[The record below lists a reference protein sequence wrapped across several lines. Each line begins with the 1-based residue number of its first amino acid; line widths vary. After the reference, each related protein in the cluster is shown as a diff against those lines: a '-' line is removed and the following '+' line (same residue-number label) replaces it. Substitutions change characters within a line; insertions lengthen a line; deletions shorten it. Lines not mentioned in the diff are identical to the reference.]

1 MLFLFSALVVLLL
14 TGAAW
19 AFGFRAQPVLDRQS
33 AIAEAEGR
41 LAGFRTAQVALADC
55 GRGAVLQGAD
65 GRLAVLIPFGDGWLA
80 RLLPPGARLAHNE
93 GRIVAGLAEPMLR
106 APSLALAAPP
116 RWLLA
121 HLP

>member
-41 LAGFRTAQVALADC
+41 LAGFRTEQVALADC
-55 GRGAVLQGAD
+55 GRGAVLRVASRCAQS
-65 GRLAVLIPFGDGWLA
+65 
-80 RLLPPGARLAHNE
+80 
-93 GRIVAGLAEPMLR
+93 AGLSACKILISP
-106 APSLALAAPP
+106 
-116 RWLLA
+116 
-121 HLP
+121 